1 MRRLAKIVLA
11 CAVLSA
17 AAIVVAACGTEK
29 ISTPNQ
35 AASSSIHRGAVI
47 FQQRCAGCHTLSNAG
62 THGSAAN
69 VRTAQYNNG
78 PNFDVRCER
87 PATRVLYAIE
97 NGGFSGAVMPQNIV
111 VGQDARDVAAFV
123 SQYAGHS
130 APKLVGQTA
139 CNQQA
144 IGALPQPGQTIN
156 TQSVSSSST
165 SAQVAVP
172 GTNSKAGP
180 HSATA
185 SGTHQQ
191 HKK

>member
-1 MRRLAKIVLA
+1 MRRLAKIALA

-17 AAIVVAACGTEK
+17 AAILVAACGTEK
-29 ISTPNQ
+29 ISTPSQ
-35 AASSSIHRGAVI
+35 AASSPIHRGAVL

-87 PATRVLYAIE
+87 PITRILYAIE

-111 VGQDARDVAAFV
+111 VGQDARDVAKFV
-123 SQYAGHS
+123 SQYAGHD
-130 APKLVGQTA
+130 APRIVGQTV

-144 IGALPQPGQTIN
+144 IGTLPQPGQTVN

-172 GTNSKAGP
+172 GTNQKTGP
-180 HSATA
+180 HSVTA
-185 SGTHQQ
+185 GGTHQR